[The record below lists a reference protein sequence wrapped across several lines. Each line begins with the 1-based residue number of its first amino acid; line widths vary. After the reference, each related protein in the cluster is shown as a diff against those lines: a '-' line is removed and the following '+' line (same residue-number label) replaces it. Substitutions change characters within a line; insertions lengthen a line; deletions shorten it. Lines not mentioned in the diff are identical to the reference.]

1 MWTEMLAHNILISK
15 SGFNN
20 GTIFFDLKSNIMAHA
35 DINNH
40 METECS
46 VVIVLLNAVI
56 LNAVIQACSW
66 FLSIRTNR

>member
-15 SGFNN
+15 SGFTR
-20 GTIFFDLKSNIMAHA
+20 GTIFFDLKSNIMAYA

-40 METECS
+40 MEIECS

-56 LNAVIQACSW
+56 QACSW
-66 FLSIRTNR
+66 LLFLAVLHFTMS